1 MTNTR
6 QANLGDDEPMKI
18 NEIKRGMSSISVEG
32 KIVDKSEPRRVRTRY
47 GPRSVADVTLQDE
60 TGSIKLSLWEEK
72 VDSVS
77 VGDKVKISGAY
88 VSEYMNELQLNIPRS
103 GKLETTE
110 ENILEL

>member
-1 MTNTR
+1 
-6 QANLGDDEPMKI
+6 MKI

-72 VDSVS
+72 IDSVS
-77 VGDKVKISGAY
+77 IGDKVKVGGAY
-88 VSEYMNELQLNIPRS
+88 VTEFKNQLQLNIPQS

-110 ENILEL
+110 ENKLEI